1 MLLLGILLSS
11 LSFATA
17 EIQLESSKIRGGYY
31 KPSMEEN
38 NGTIVITEE
47 MIQKKHYDSVAKIF
61 EDSPVSVV
69 RHTAFGPIVDLRGSG
84 ERTISRVKVMIDG
97 TPINPLE
104 ETHGTI
110 PFDTIPV
117 ESIAKIE
124 IVPGTGTTKYG
135 GGTTGGYI
143 NIHTKK
149 DKQKNYITINADHA
163 SYHANS
169 IGIAAGMNASKK
181 LFVYAGEAYQRKD
194 GYRKKDHSDRN
205 NFLGGF
211 DYQINAKHRIKG
223 QGNLYRED
231 LKSTTEVTHEELKQ
245 DRRKA
250 GEDTKIEMDR
260 DFASLDYEY
269 TPTSHFKIRANV
281 NRAHFT
287 RDVSM
292 DAKQDQ
298 LVLAFMPRDEQGY
311 FLHFDAGLLTDPKL
325 SDVRPVLLN
334 FESTMEGKFKEKNQ
348 EGKLDGEWKYNQG
361 KGHLQF
367 GYSYNEKKLNQDLK
381 SISKPFTLKN
391 QLGYLIQGD
400 PAPEGYED
408 YTGKIIAPEEMF
420 KIKFKDFPQIL
431 ETFLGLRRE
440 GVEKEKIDFQNY
452 NKIDAFKDTHAL
464 YLLNDYKITPKFN
477 FRAGLR
483 WEHSEYGSD
492 RKNRMILGVHNA
504 QSSGMANRMA
514 IAGLLN
520 EYQMEAYVQGKLSY
534 LDVDLSLKETHVKE
548 SSDNFGGEVG
558 FSYQYHKK
566 GKLYFRYERGFLS
579 PLPSQLTNKDFLTG
593 IYYPSH
599 VKSEKVDTIEM
610 GIKHSLWNNTHIE
623 ATTFF
628 SLTKDEITNMR
639 YNANNHMNMR
649 WAYANISKTRRL
661 GFELNAEHI
670 FDKLKIRES
679 FSYVDA
685 KIAKDT
691 GFKDYYHSDY
701 KVKSEKEF
709 KDAPLYYKKGQ
720 QVPLV
725 SKVKVTVGAE
735 YQFTDKLS
743 LGGNYNYVSGYDT
756 REPGEGFQAKTYKVK
771 GHGTLDLFGRY
782 SFTDYAYVRFGVNNV
797 LGEKYNLR
805 EDSHYA
811 VPAPKQN
818 YYAGFSY
825 KF

>member
-1 MLLLGILLSS
+1 MLLRKFNWKAPKFVG
-11 LSFATA
+11 
-17 EIQLESSKIRGGYY
+17 GGYY

-149 DKQKNYITINADHA
+149 EKQNNYITINADNA
-163 SYHANS
+163 SYNAKS

-231 LKSTTEVTHEELKQ
+231 LKSTTEVSHEELKQ

-311 FLHFDAGLLTDPKL
+311 FCIL
-325 SDVRPVLLN
+325 
-334 FESTMEGKFKEKNQ
+334 M
-348 EGKLDGEWKYNQG
+348 
-361 KGHLQF
+361 
-367 GYSYNEKKLNQDLK
+367 QD
-381 SISKPFTLKN
+381 
-391 QLGYLIQGD
+391 Y
-400 PAPEGYED
+400 
-408 YTGKIIAPEEMF
+408 
-420 KIKFKDFPQIL
+420 
-431 ETFLGLRRE
+431 
-440 GVEKEKIDFQNY
+440 
-452 NKIDAFKDTHAL
+452 
-464 YLLNDYKITPKFN
+464 
-477 FRAGLR
+477 
-483 WEHSEYGSD
+483 
-492 RKNRMILGVHNA
+492 
-504 QSSGMANRMA
+504 
-514 IAGLLN
+514 
-520 EYQMEAYVQGKLSY
+520 
-534 LDVDLSLKETHVKE
+534 
-548 SSDNFGGEVG
+548 
-558 FSYQYHKK
+558 
-566 GKLYFRYERGFLS
+566 
-579 PLPSQLTNKDFLTG
+579 
-593 IYYPSH
+593 
-599 VKSEKVDTIEM
+599 
-610 GIKHSLWNNTHIE
+610 
-623 ATTFF
+623 
-628 SLTKDEITNMR
+628 
-639 YNANNHMNMR
+639 
-649 WAYANISKTRRL
+649 
-661 GFELNAEHI
+661 
-670 FDKLKIRES
+670 
-679 FSYVDA
+679 
-685 KIAKDT
+685 
-691 GFKDYYHSDY
+691 
-701 KVKSEKEF
+701 
-709 KDAPLYYKKGQ
+709 
-720 QVPLV
+720 
-725 SKVKVTVGAE
+725 
-735 YQFTDKLS
+735 
-743 LGGNYNYVSGYDT
+743 
-756 REPGEGFQAKTYKVK
+756 
-771 GHGTLDLFGRY
+771 
-782 SFTDYAYVRFGVNNV
+782 
-797 LGEKYNLR
+797 
-805 EDSHYA
+805 
-811 VPAPKQN
+811 
-818 YYAGFSY
+818 
-825 KF
+825 

>member
-149 DKQKNYITINADHA
+149 EKQNNYITINADNA
-163 SYHANS
+163 SYNAKS
-169 IGIAAGMNASKK
+169 IGIAAGMNVTKK

-231 LKSTTEVTHEELKQ
+231 LKSTTEVTHEELKE

-269 TPTSHFKIRANV
+269 TPTSNFKLRTNV

-292 DAKQDQ
+292 DAKQEQ
-298 LVLAFMPRDEQGY
+298 LILGNAFRFILNLEDE
-311 FLHFDAGLLTDPKL
+311 LK
-325 SDVRPVLLN
+325 DVKPALRN
-334 FESTMEGKFKEKNQ
+334 FQSTMEGKFKEKNQ

-367 GYSYNEKKLNQDLK
+367 GYSYNEKNLK
-381 SISKPFTLKN
+381 QNLKVTSKAFTLAEI
-391 QLGYLIQGD
+391 GYLFPGD
-400 PAPEGYED
+400 PPVAPFENYG
-408 YTGKIIAPEEMF
+408 GKII
-420 KIKFKDFPQIL
+420 DL
-431 ETFLGLRRE
+431 ETVIRKQAESYGLE
-440 GVEKEKIDFQNY
+440 EEEIKAYIDSTVPIYQNEKVDVQNY
-452 NKIDAFKDTHAL
+452 NTVDAFKDTHAL

-477 FRAGLR
+477 VRAGLR
-483 WEHSEYGSD
+483 WEHSQYGAA
-492 RKNRMILGVHNA
+492 RNNKTIFGIHNA
-504 QSSGMANRMA
+504 HKSILAG
-514 IAGLLN
+514 IAFMFDLLD
-520 EYQMEAYVQGKLSY
+520 EYEKEALTNGRLNYV
-534 LDVDLSLKETHVKE
+534 DIDMSLTNTKIKD
-548 SSDNFGGEVG
+548 SSDNIGGELG
-558 FSYQYHKK
+558 FTYQYNKK
-566 GKLYFRYERGFLS
+566 GSVFFRYERGFLS

-599 VKSEKVDTIEM
+599 VKSEKVDTFEI

-623 ATTFF
+623 ANTFF

-691 GFKDYYHSDY
+691 GFKDYYHSGY
-701 KVKSEKEF
+701 VEGTNKKFAKE
-709 KDAPLYYKKGQ
+709 PLYYKKGQ
-720 QVPLV
+720 TVPLV

-782 SFTDYAYVRFGVNNV
+782 YFTDYAYVRFGVNNV

>member
-11 LSFATA
+11 VSFATA
-17 EIQLESSKIRGGYY
+17 EIQLESSKIHGGGYY

-117 ESIAKIE
+117 ESISKIE

-149 DKQKNYITINADHA
+149 DRQNNYITVNADHA
-163 SYHANS
+163 SYNTNS
-169 IGIAAGMNASKK
+169 IGIAAGMNATKK
-181 LFVYAGEAYQRKD
+181 LFVYVGEAYQRKD

-211 DYQINAKHRIKG
+211 DYQINTKHRIKG

-269 TPTSHFKIRANV
+269 TPSSNFTLRTNV

-287 RDVSM
+287 RDVAM
-292 DAKQDQ
+292 NGKQTQ
-298 LVLAFMPRDEQGY
+298 LILPNAFRFEMGIFGDLAD
-311 FLHFDAGLLTDPKL
+311 LK
-325 SDVRPVLLN
+325 PVLQN

-348 EGKLDGEWKYNQG
+348 EGKVDGEWKYNQG

-367 GYSYNEKKLNQDLK
+367 GYSYNEKNLNQDLK
-381 SISKPFTLKN
+381 AISKPFTLGEM
-391 QLGYLIQGD
+391 GYLFQGD
-400 PAPEGYED
+400 PAPHPFED
-408 YTGKIIAPEEMF
+408 YAGKVIDADTMWRRIY
-420 KIKFKDFPQIL
+420 KDYGTSEAEIEQALVGRKERFD
-431 ETFLGLRRE
+431 RE
-440 GVEKEKIDFQNY
+440 KVDVQNY
-452 NKIDAFKDTHAL
+452 NTVDAFKDTHAL

-477 FRAGLR
+477 LRAGLR
-483 WEHSEYGSD
+483 WEHSEYGAD
-492 RKNRMILGVHNA
+492 RKNRMLFGIHNA
-504 QSSGMANRMA
+504 KKSYLAA
-514 IAGLLN
+514 IAAMYGFLSDYEKQKLV
-520 EYQMEAYVQGKLSY
+520 EGKLNY
-534 LDVDLSLKETHVKE
+534 VHMNLSLKETRIKD
-548 SSDNFGGEVG
+548 SSDNVGGEVG
-558 FSYQYHKK
+558 FSYQYNKK
-566 GKLYFRYERGFLS
+566 GSIFFRYERGFLS

-599 VKSEKVDTIEM
+599 VKSEKVDTFEI
-610 GIKHSLWNNTHIE
+610 GVKHSLWNNTHIE
-623 ATTFF
+623 ANTFF

-649 WAYANISKTRRL
+649 WAYANISKTRRF

-691 GFKDYYHSDY
+691 GFKDYYHSGYVEGTD
-701 KVKSEKEF
+701 KKFAKE
-709 KDAPLYYKKGQ
+709 PLYYKKGQ

-725 SKVKVTVGAE
+725 SKIKVTVGAE

-756 REPGEGFQAKTYKVK
+756 REPSEGFQAKIYKVK

-782 SFTDYAYVRFGVNNV
+782 YFTDYAYMRFGVNNV

>member
-149 DKQKNYITINADHA
+149 EKQNNYITINADNA
-163 SYHANS
+163 SYNAKS
-169 IGIAAGMNASKK
+169 IGIAAGMNVTKK

-231 LKSTTEVTHEELKQ
+231 LKSTTEVTHEELKE

-269 TPTSHFKIRANV
+269 TPTSNFKLRTNV

-292 DAKQDQ
+292 DAKQEQ
-298 LVLAFMPRDEQGY
+298 LTLVNAFRFTQNMSMVDDEVKT
-311 FLHFDAGLLTDPKL
+311 LK
-325 SDVRPVLLN
+325 PVLKD
-334 FESTMEGKFKEKNQ
+334 FQSTMEGKFKEENQ
-348 EGKLDGEWKYNQG
+348 EGKVDGEWKYNQG

-367 GYSYNEKKLNQDLK
+367 GYAYNKKSLDQNLK
-381 SISKPFTLKN
+381 IQSKPFN
-391 QLGYLIQGD
+391 LGKSLYYLFPGD
-400 PAPEGYED
+400 PAPHPFED
-408 YTGKIIAPEEMF
+408 YAGKVLDQETMWRVIFNDLGYSQEYIDTHAPSMAGDNSGE
-420 KIKFKDFPQIL
+420 IL
-431 ETFLGLRRE
+431 DL
-440 GVEKEKIDFQNY
+440 QNY
-452 NKIDAFKDTHAL
+452 NQVDSFRNTHSL
-464 YLLNDYKITPKFN
+464 YLLNDYKITPELN
-477 FRAGLR
+477 FRSGLR
-483 WEHSEYGSD
+483 WEYSKYGSK
-492 RKNRMILGVHNA
+492 RKNY
-504 QSSGMANRMA
+504 MA
-514 IAGLLN
+514 IGIHKAQHSDLAASAGLAELLDSY
-520 EYQMEAYVQGKLSY
+520 EKEALLLGKLDY
-534 LDVDLSLKETHVKE
+534 VDIELSIKDTDMKD
-548 SSDNFGGEVG
+548 SSHNFGGEVG

-566 GKLYFRYERGFLS
+566 GNLYFRYERGFLS

-593 IYYPSH
+593 NYYPSG

-701 KVKSEKEF
+701 KEGTKNEF

-720 QVPLV
+720 TVPLV

-735 YQFTDKLS
+735 YQCTDKLS

-782 SFTDYAYVRFGVNNV
+782 YFTDYAYVRFGVNNV